1 MFYNRETRSILLPTC
16 LFKNVSYITP
26 AFLKKNGI
34 KALVLDV
41 DNTLTSHN
49 SQQLAP
55 EISAW
60 LQAMHDAGI
69 KLAIAS
75 NNTKKRVIPFA
86 KAIGLDFVANS
97 AKPLPY
103 GFMRAQKLFGV
114 AKNEMALVGD
124 QIFTD
129 VMGANL
135 YGIKCLMVE
144 PLAPEIKASIAFK
157 RKLEKPIMA
166 KYHKNGGAYISAKEK
181 Q

>member
-1 MFYNRETRSILLPTC
+1 MSLFMPTC
-16 LFKNVSYITP
+16 LFKNISFITVP
-26 AFLKKNGI
+26 YLQQNGI

-55 EISAW
+55 EITQW
-60 LQAMHDAGI
+60 LQTMKNAGI

-75 NNTKKRVIPFA
+75 NNTKKRVTPFA
-86 KAIGLDFVANS
+86 SAIELEFVANS

-103 GFMRAQKLFGV
+103 GLMKAKKLFGV
-114 AKNEMALVGD
+114 SKKEMALVGD
-124 QIFTD
+124 QVFTD

-135 YGIKCLMVE
+135 YGIKSFMVE

-157 RKLEKPIMA
+157 RKLEKPIMNQ
-166 KYHKNGGAYISAKEK
+166 YHKKGGAYISQLKK
-181 Q
+181 